1 MSLEQVNP
9 FSTKALRA
17 LADALDSVEKA
28 RAATTQSVADD
39 YCINALD
46 ELKKAFQEEATSL
59 INNTKECGT

>member
-28 RAATTQSVADD
+28 RAATTQGFADD
-39 YCINALD
+39 HCCNAIN
-46 ELKKAFQEEATSL
+46 ELKKAFQEEAASL
-59 INNTKECGT
+59 INTAEEQGT